1 MTITTESIGGVQDG
15 GYPIDPGG
23 DIGDLAFTIAAYQL
37 QSLDDALRDSVGQI
51 KIIGE
56 VKKAYRERL
65 AQIRDWLQS
74 EKDGKVLV
82 PAEEA
87 RKLSYEPGGEDGGPR
102 AVDGGPLD
110 DNARQCIVDENGNKT
125 TLIMGIPIKYT
136 TSIINSEGERE
147 LIEATATSTSLEE
160 KLRAMQEEH
169 PGATLMVELDRE
181 ALENEISR
189 LEGMLDD
196 LNGDGEMQL
205 LNINRLLSRRN
216 QAMQLTSN
224 VMSSM
229 HQTAMGVIANIK

>member
-1 MTITTESIGGVQDG
+1 MTITTEGIGNVSAG

-23 DIGDLAFTIAAYQL
+23 DIGDLAFYIAAYQL
-37 QSLDDALRDSVGQI
+37 QSLDEELRDSVGQI

-74 EKDGKVLV
+74 EKDGKILV
-82 PAEEA
+82 PGDEA
-87 RKLSYEPGGEDGGPR
+87 RKLSYEEGGEDGGPKS
-102 AVDGGPLD
+102 VDGGPLGD
-110 DNARQCIVDENGNKT
+110 KDETYFLVDENGDR
-125 TLIMGIPIKYT
+125 IQIPLFDRFEWK
-136 TSIINSEGERE
+136 GGE
-147 LIEATATSTSLEE
+147 LIDTGNTGRVFVDAKGTQEQIEALAEHYPGSTV
-160 KLRAMQEEH
+160 
-169 PGATLMVELDRE
+169 MVQLDRE
-181 ALENEISR
+181 ALENEIGR

-196 LNGDGEMQL
+196 LNGDGEMRL